1 VYKALISL
9 IMILVMS
16 ASIGSGTPAELE
28 SVVDEVVA
36 TNMPGTGMLAM
47 SFAHADQ
54 WQLVMADDGGE
65 HCDL

>member
-1 VYKALISL
+1 MYKALISL

-16 ASIGSGTPAELE
+16 ASIGGGAPAELE

-36 TNMPGTGMLAM
+36 TDTPETGMPAM

-54 WQLVMADDGGE
+54 WQLVMADVGGE

>member
-1 VYKALISL
+1 MYKALISVV
-9 IMILVMS
+9 IILVMS
-16 ASIGSGTPAELE
+16 ASIGSGAPAELE

-36 TNMPGTGMLAM
+36 TNMPETRMPAM

-54 WQLVMADDGGE
+54 WQLVMADEGGE

>member
-1 VYKALISL
+1 MYKTLISL

-16 ASIGSGTPAELE
+16 ASIGSGAPVELE

-36 TNMPGTGMLAM
+36 TNMPETGMLAM